1 MATSTTGLIPNWYP
15 PNRENYELILSVW
28 KWFPLAASLQWL
40 IPWYGMGK
48 TSVTSRLNL
57 PGRIGWLTMEAPGFL
72 TLLYHLHSLPAQ
84 QPPPSSHLI
93 SAEEEGLPYQNKIL
107 ASLFVLHYTYR
118 ALLFP
123 FLQPSMSPLHIL
135 IWLFG
140 ILFQVLNGLAIGSWL
155 AAYGPT
161 TQAEWTAQ
169 LSASVPTLQFSAGLA
184 LFYLGL
190 VANYYHDDELREIRR
205 RAGRRAR
212 AAALKDDFKPLDKD
226 DGTPQ
231 KEGRGKKG
239 VDKHYEI
246 PQAGLFKV
254 VLYPHYL
261 VEWVEWFGF
270 WMAAGWGC
278 VPARCFLF
286 NEVAAMLP
294 RAVKGRQWYVDKFGE
309 EQVRGRWAVIPGVW

>member
-1 MATSTTGLIPNWYP
+1 MATTTGLIPNWFP
-15 PNRENYELILSVW
+15 PTRENYNLIISLW
-28 KWFPLAASLQWL
+28 QWFPLFASLQWL

-72 TLLYHLHSLPAQ
+72 TLLYHLRTLP
-84 QPPPSSHLI
+84 PLTTSS
-93 SAEEEGLPYQNKIL
+93 SFSSDDDDGDGGGLPWQNKVL
-107 ASLFVLHYTYR
+107 AALFVLHYTYR

-123 FLQPSMSPLHIL
+123 FLQPSMSPVHIV
-135 IWLFG
+135 IWLSG
-140 ILFQVLNGLAIGSWL
+140 LSFQLINGLAIGSWL

-161 TQAEWTAQ
+161 TQDEWDAQ
-169 LSASVPTLQFSAGLA
+169 LWGGGTGQFAVGIA
-184 LFYLGL
+184 LFYVGL

-205 RAGRRAR
+205 RAGRRR
-212 AAALKDDFKPLDKD
+212 AAVGKGK
-226 DGTPQ
+226 
-231 KEGRGKKG
+231 KEGSEKGG

-246 PQAGLFKV
+246 PQGGLFKV
-254 VLYPHYL
+254 MLYPHYF

-286 NEVAAMLP
+286 NEIAAMLP
-294 RAVKGRQWYVDKFGE
+294 RAVKGRQWYVERFGE
-309 EQVRGRWAVIPGVW
+309 EKIKGRWAVIPGVW